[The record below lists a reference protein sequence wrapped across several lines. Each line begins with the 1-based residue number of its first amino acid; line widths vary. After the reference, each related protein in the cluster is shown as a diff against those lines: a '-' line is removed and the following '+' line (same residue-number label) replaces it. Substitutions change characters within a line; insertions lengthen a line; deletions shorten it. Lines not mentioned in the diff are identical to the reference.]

1 MRACTLP
8 LSLLLLT
15 LFFSSAQ
22 AFQVKGMEAP
32 ESFIVD
38 PSTGVYYVS
47 NISGEG
53 GEKDNNAFIAKI
65 DPTGKLVDRDF
76 IRSEKNGVHLNA
88 PKGLAISGKNLYV
101 TDIDVVRRFDLESG
115 KPLGT
120 IDFSILGAK
129 FLNDLAA
136 GPDGLLF
143 TSDSSGNTIYRIDT
157 ANNFQVT
164 VLAKGKDLGIPN
176 GLVYEAPHKRLLVAT
191 WETGKILGV
200 DMQGKIIPVY
210 KGSFKHL
217 DGIDLDRHGN
227 IIVSSLKKEERWFFE
242 RWFSKTGKIYRIKNY
257 STVEVIKKGMVTPA
271 DISYDLRNHQVLVP
285 SLKGNLVFTIPLK

>member
-53 GEKDNNAFIAKI
+53 GEKDNKAFIATI

-76 IRSEKNGVHLNA
+76 IRSGKNGVHLNA

-101 TDIDVVRRFDLESG
+101 TDIDVVHRFDLESG

-120 IDFSILGAK
+120 IDFSILGAR

-176 GLVYEAPHKRLLVAT
+176 GLVYDAPHKRLLVAT

-200 DMQGKIIPVY
+200 DMQGKIIQVY
-210 KGSFKHL
+210 KESFKHL
-217 DGIDLDRHGN
+217 DGIDFDREGN

-271 DISYDLRNHQVLVP
+271 DISYDLKNHQVLVP